1 MAEAAIKDGLRHK
14 DVAETASLGSKGP
27 PEATPEKDCQW
38 IPGRFQPRTRKIW
51 RLARQ
56 RQSFTCSYP
65 QLMDA
70 CFGVSKAK
78 EFWDQIKADDPRLID
93 SPVAWE
99 KDNQPQE
106 WKNQKEKTIPL
117 WLHGGVD
124 FSTDS
129 LLIFS
134 FGGCLTTLIDM
145 QHRQTGLEQS
155 QKKCLEKA
163 KAAKKE
169 AWEQGQETK
178 GGGLKQRK
186 PCD

>member
-1 MAEAAIKDGLRHK
+1 M
-14 DVAETASLGSKGP
+14 VASWGA
-27 PEATPEKDCQW
+27 
-38 IPGRFQPRTRKIW
+38 
-51 RLARQ
+51 
-56 RQSFTCSYP
+56 SYP

-99 KDNQPQE
+99 KANQPQE
-106 WKNQKEKTIPL
+106 WKKQKEKTIPL
-117 WLHGGVD
+117 RLHGDGVE

-134 FGGCLTTLIDM
+134 FGGCLTTLIINRHASTLGTKPKRM
-145 QHRQTGLEQS
+145 LGKKPRQRRRPETRPRDKRGRLE
-155 QKKCLEKA
+155 
-163 KAAKKE
+163 
-169 AWEQGQETK
+169 T
-178 GGGLKQRK
+178 K

>member
-1 MAEAAIKDGLRHK
+1 MVASWEA
-14 DVAETASLGSKGP
+14 
-27 PEATPEKDCQW
+27 
-38 IPGRFQPRTRKIW
+38 
-51 RLARQ
+51 
-56 RQSFTCSYP
+56 SYP

-169 AWEQGQETK
+169 AWNKAKKQK
-178 GGGLKQRK
+178 GEA
-186 PCD
+186 

>member
-1 MAEAAIKDGLRHK
+1 
-14 DVAETASLGSKGP
+14 
-27 PEATPEKDCQW
+27 
-38 IPGRFQPRTRKIW
+38 
-51 RLARQ
+51 
-56 RQSFTCSYP
+56 
-65 QLMDA
+65 MDA

-93 SPVAWE
+93 SPVAW
-99 KDNQPQE
+99 KKANQPQE
-106 WKNQKEKTIPL
+106 WKKQKEKTIPL
-117 WLHGGVD
+117 WLHGDGVE

-134 FGGCLTTLIDM
+134 CGGCLTTLIDM

-169 AWEQGQETK
+169 AWNKAKKQK
-178 GGGLKQRK
+178 GEA
-186 PCD
+186 